1 LLSTGFTLPYALVQ
15 PVLGALADMFSKT
28 RLISICM
35 LILGLTTIA
44 CGFATNFDTLMT
56 LRVLAGITAGGVFPI
71 ALAVAGDRVPVAQ
84 RQVAIGRL
92 LFAAMSGNLL
102 GASGAGVIGDLIGWR
117 GVFFAT
123 GAIDLI
129 ALAFAIPGFR
139 GMNETP
145 GRFDLSNFI
154 PNYRAVFGNPLAKY
168 CFGAVFLE
176 AIFLFGVFPYMAVL
190 LRSEGVT
197 RASIAG
203 VVIGGFAIGGIIY
216 TLTVSWLVTHIG
228 ERRLMASGGMVMAI
242 CLAVD
247 RAARA
252 LAGRIR
258 QFRFCRFRLLP
269 AARLH
274 PGLCHRTR
282 AGGARL
288 CDRRAFGIFL
298 SRPGDWAG
306 GLWLG
311 PQQRRHHSGA
321 ADGHGRFDA
330 DRLDLRAT
338 PSASRSAASAI
349 GRDALVGHPDT
360 FRQSARLPEHVDWH
374 AAARIPVAANAQPF
388 RLEPR
393 DQLFADG
400 HGAVL
405 VEGAVIAETVEIELE
420 RLRLD

>member
-1 LLSTGFTLPYALVQ
+1 MGRVLNLMAFVVFATSLFMRSVDPVIPQIASGLNVEPTTAALLSTGFTLPYALIQ

-44 CGFATNFDTLMT
+44 CGFATNFETLMS

-84 RQVAIGRL
+84 RQVAIGKL

-129 ALAFAIPGFR
+129 ALMLAIPGFR

-145 GRFDLSNFI
+145 GRFDLSSFI
-154 PNYRAVFGNPLAKY
+154 PNLRAVFGNPLAKY

-203 VVIGGFAIGGIIY
+203 VVIAGFGVGGLIY
-216 TLTVSWLVTHIG
+216 TIMVSRLLNTFG
-228 ERRLMASGGMVMAI
+228 ERRLMAAGGMLMAFGLVVI
-242 CLAVD
+242 ALRMPWPVEFANFVLLGFSFYFLHGCLQVYVTELAPG
-247 RAARA
+247 ARA
-252 LAGRIR
+252 SATAGHSFFFFIG
-258 QFRFCRFRLLP
+258 QALGPVVYGLGLSSGIGIIPVLLLG
-269 AARLH
+269 AVVLTATGWICALRLH
-274 PGLCHRTR
+274 RK
-282 AGGARL
+282 
-288 CDRRAFGIFL
+288 
-298 SRPGDWAG
+298 
-306 GLWLG
+306 
-311 PQQRRHHSGA
+311 
-321 ADGHGRFDA
+321 
-330 DRLDLRAT
+330 
-338 PSASRSAASAI
+338 
-349 GRDALVGHPDT
+349 
-360 FRQSARLPEHVDWH
+360 
-374 AAARIPVAANAQPF
+374 N
-388 RLEPR
+388 
-393 DQLFADG
+393 
-400 HGAVL
+400 
-405 VEGAVIAETVEIELE
+405 
-420 RLRLD
+420 